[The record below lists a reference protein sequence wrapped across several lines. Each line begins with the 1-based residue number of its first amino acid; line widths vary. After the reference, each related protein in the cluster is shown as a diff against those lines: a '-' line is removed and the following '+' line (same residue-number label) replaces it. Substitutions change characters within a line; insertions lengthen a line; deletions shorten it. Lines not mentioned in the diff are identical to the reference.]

1 MKRLLDLLHSAV
13 FLGGPMSRA
22 ESAEHVADAS
32 RRVERVYGVL
42 ARVYDGFFDWALGPG
57 RRYAVSQLMPRAGER
72 VLEVGVGT
80 GLSLPLYPAGC
91 DVVGIDI
98 SEPMLDRA
106 RTRLEGLE
114 HASVLLEHM
123 DARAI
128 AYGDGH
134 FDKVLAP
141 YVISVVPDP
150 AKVMAEITRVC
161 RPGGTVIVVN
171 HFQSAFPPL
180 AAMEHLVTPLSTW
193 VGFRMDLPV
202 VAVTRTPGLRLV
214 RTKRVNLFGL
224 WHLLEFRRT

>member
-1 MKRLLDLLHSAV
+1 
-13 FLGGPMSRA
+13 MSRA
-22 ESAEHVADAS
+22 SSAEYVADAS
-32 RRVERVYGVL
+32 RCVEKVYGVL

-80 GLSLPLYPAGC
+80 GLSLPLYPTGC

-98 SEPMLDRA
+98 SDPMLDRA
-106 RTRLEGLE
+106 RARLEDLD
-114 HASVLLEHM
+114 HTSILLERM

-128 AYGDGH
+128 AYADGY

-150 AKVMAEITRVC
+150 DKAMAEIARVC

-171 HFQSAFPPL
+171 HFQSAFAPL
-180 AAMEHLVTPLSTW
+180 GALEHLVTPLSTW

-202 VAVTRTPGLRLV
+202 AAVTCTPGLTLIRK
-214 RTKRVNLFGL
+214 KRVNLFGL
-224 WHLLEFRRT
+224 WHLLEFRRS

>member
-1 MKRLLDLLHSAV
+1 
-13 FLGGPMSRA
+13 MSRVG
-22 ESAEHVADAS
+22 SAEHVADAS

-57 RRYAVSQLMPRAGER
+57 RRYAVSQLAPSAGDR
-72 VLEVGVGT
+72 ILEVGVGT
-80 GLSLPLYPAGC
+80 GLSLPLYPVGC
-91 DVVGIDI
+91 HVVGIDI

-106 RTRLEGLE
+106 RTRLVGLQ
-114 HASVLLEHM
+114 HASVRLENM

-128 AYGDGH
+128 AYCDGH

-180 AAMEHLVTPLSTW
+180 AAIEHVLTHLSTW

-202 VAVTRTPGLRLV
+202 VAVTRTPGLTLIRKKRL
-214 RTKRVNLFGL
+214 NLFGL
-224 WHLLEFRRT
+224 WHLLEFRRS

>member
-1 MKRLLDLLHSAV
+1 
-13 FLGGPMSRA
+13 MSRVGST
-22 ESAEHVADAS
+22 EYVADAS
-32 RRVERVYGVL
+32 RRVEKVYGVL

-57 RRYAVSQLMPRAGER
+57 RRYAVSRLMPHAGER

-80 GLSLPLYPAGC
+80 GLSLPLYPVGC

-98 SEPMLDRA
+98 SEPMLERA
-106 RTRLEGLE
+106 RARLEGLE
-114 HASVLLEHM
+114 HASVLLKNM

-150 AKVMAEITRVC
+150 ARVMEEIVRVC

-171 HFQSAFPPL
+171 HFQSPFPPL
-180 AAMEHLVTPLSTW
+180 AAIEHFLTHLSTW
-193 VGFRMDLPV
+193 VGFRMDLPIG
-202 VAVTRTPGLRLV
+202 AVTCTPGLTLV
-214 RTKRVNLFGL
+214 SAKRVNLFGL
-224 WHLLEFRRT
+224 WHLLEFRRL

>member
-1 MKRLLDLLHSAV
+1 
-13 FLGGPMSRA
+13 MSRA
-22 ESAEHVADAS
+22 SSAEYVADAS

-57 RRYAVSQLMPRAGER
+57 RRYAVSRLMPRAGER
-72 VLEVGVGT
+72 ILEVGVGT
-80 GLSLPLYPAGC
+80 GLTLPLYPAGC
-91 DVVGIDI
+91 EVVGIDI

-106 RTRLEGLE
+106 RARLTDLR
-114 HASVLLEHM
+114 HASVVLERM

-128 AYGDGH
+128 AFEEGH

-150 AKVMAEITRVC
+150 SEVMAEIVRVC

-171 HFQSAFPPL
+171 HFQSGFPPM
-180 AAMEHLVTPLSTW
+180 AALEHLLTPLSTW

-202 VAVTRTPGLRLV
+202 AAVMNTPGLTLV
-214 RTKRVNLFGL
+214 RKQRVNLFGMWL
-224 WHLLEFRRT
+224 LLEFRRD